1 MLIFWCV
8 LGLAACLLL
17 WLAWRKNGPD
27 GLRRGALLLLAAAL
41 LIGLDQAVKFWARTV
56 LQPVGVMPMIP
67 HVLQLRYLLNT
78 GAAFSML
85 AGKQW
90 FLTVFTGVVLA
101 VMGGYLVLGG
111 PKKRLETAAWLL
123 VLAGGVGNLI
133 DRAARGA
140 VVDLFEPVF
149 INFAV
154 FNVADIFICTGFGL
168 LLLYYLLEEFAAR
181 KGRADAAEP
190 EPRAAGAEPARPQTV
205 GDTDEKP
212 ETDPKPETKET
223 KGPNET
229 A

>member
-17 WLAWRKNGPD
+17 WLAWRKNGSD

-90 FLTVFTGVVLA
+90 FLTVFTGAVLA

-140 VVDLFEPVF
+140 VVDLFEPIF

-168 LLLYYLLEEFAAR
+168 LLLYYLLEEIAAR
-181 KGRADAAEP
+181 RRRAGAAEP
-190 EPRAAGAEPARPQTV
+190 EPEAGESEAAPSQP
-205 GDTDEKP
+205 DTSTDTKP
-212 ETDPKPETKET
+212 ETEEAQ
-223 KGPNET
+223 GPDET

>member
-90 FLTVFTGVVLA
+90 FLTVFTGAVLA
-101 VMGGYLVLGG
+101 VMGGYLMVGL

-140 VVDLFEPVF
+140 VVDLFEPIF

-168 LLLYYLLEEFAAR
+168 LLLYYLLEEIAAR
-181 KGRADAAEP
+181 RGRAGAAEP
-190 EPRAAGAEPARPQTV
+190 EPEAGESEAAPSQP
-205 GDTDEKP
+205 DTSTDTKP
-212 ETDPKPETKET
+212 ETEEAQ
-223 KGPNET
+223 GPDET